1 MEASAG
7 VVRQPEKRLCCKA
20 FEDDA
25 GVGRGGQWSGSRKN
39 A

>member
-7 VVRQPEKRLCCKA
+7 VVRQPEKRLSCKA

-25 GVGRGGQWSGSRKN
+25 AEVTAGQCGGSRKSG
-39 A
+39 